1 MLENVQAK
9 CRVSLSDLCKG
20 LPREAKHLVKSLLKL
35 DPTKRLSAELA
46 LEHDYV
52 ADFHNKSKEII
63 YPHGTIRIGIDD
75 SVKMKADEY
84 RRQLYSLVSTSS
96 TSNNNSSG
104 DRMAVESRATTVSY
118 DSILDQVT
126 QPNENQHCMTRNH

>member
-20 LPREAKHLVKSLLKL
+20 LPREAKHLMKSLLKL

-84 RRQLYSLVSTSS
+84 RRQLYRLSTSS
-96 TSNNNSSG
+96 STNNSSD

-118 DSILDQVT
+118 DSLLDQVT
-126 QPNENQHCMTRNH
+126 QSNENQHFHT